1 MLRKQLHNIIFQKQI
16 FSGGSSSN
24 ANEGNNQQPPSENDE
39 DRFIPPVN
47 QPVYKV
53 K

>member
-16 FSGGSSSN
+16 FSGGFSSN
-24 ANEGNNQQPPSENDE
+24 ANEGNQQPPSENNE

-47 QPVYKV
+47 QSVYKV